1 MNTSFLYEMLTTA
14 SVSGNEIALQKKV
27 LDYMTPVCDEI
38 HTDENGNV
46 ISILNPESSC
56 KVLLA
61 GHIDEIGLM
70 ICDVTGDGFLCVKNL
85 GGIYRST
92 YPGHKVRVHTKDG
105 IVYGAVVN
113 NRSLSDKKDLNNSDL
128 LVDIGANSKKEALQ
142 YVEIGDTI
150 TFDTDY
156 RELKN
161 NLITGRA
168 LDDRT
173 GAFVVI
179 EALRL
184 AKEKGCKIGVYSATT
199 VGEESGMRGAYW
211 ASSRVQPSMAIAVDV
226 TYATDYPG
234 CGREGDVRLGNGPVL
249 CIAPYINRKMNIL
262 LKETAQKLN
271 INLQLETESGMTGT
285 DADKIHY
292 SGKGVPVCL
301 VSIPLR
307 YMHNPDEVGSL
318 DDIKDCI
325 ELLSEFLC
333 SISESISL
341 NPFNE

>member
-1 MNTSFLYEMLTTA
+1 M
-14 SVSGNEIALQKKV
+14 
-27 LDYMTPVCDEI
+27 
-38 HTDENGNV
+38 
-46 ISILNPESSC
+46 
-56 KVLLA
+56 
-61 GHIDEIGLM
+61 
-70 ICDVTGDGFLCVKNL
+70 
-85 GGIYRST
+85 
-92 YPGHKVRVHTKDG
+92 RVHTKDG

-113 NRSLSDKKDLNNSDL
+113 TRSLSGKKDLENSNL
-128 LVDIGANSKKEALQ
+128 LVDIGASSKKEALQ
-142 YVEIGDTI
+142 YVQIGDTI

-168 LDDRT
+168 LDDRS

-179 EALRL
+179 EALRR
-184 AKEKGCKIGVYSATT
+184 AKEKGCKVGVYSATT

-211 ASSRVQPSMAIAVDV
+211 AASRVEPTMSIAVDV

-234 CGREGDVRLGNGPVL
+234 SGREGDVRLGNGPVL
-249 CIAPYINRKMNIL
+249 CIAPYINRNMNTL

-271 INLQLETESGMTGT
+271 MNLQVETESGMTGT

-318 DDIKDCI
+318 KDIEDCI

-333 SISESISL
+333 SLNESTSL
-341 NPFNE
+341 NPFQE